1 MLLLV
6 IDPAQGK
13 VADDGTVC
21 RRLYAFQI
29 APFFPSKLFSNLFNF
44 SFRGL
49 HFFPFFSYLPEIHPS
64 LSLTSCAA
72 MHDDNL

>member
-1 MLLLV
+1 MLRLV

-29 APFFPSKLFSNLFNF
+29 APFSPPKLFYNLFNF
-44 SFRGL
+44 SFRDL
-49 HFFPFFSYLPEIHPS
+49 SFFFFSFFSYLPEIHPS
-64 LSLTSCAA
+64 LLHRDAR
-72 MHDDNL
+72 